1 MQIVDCFNKRGLIA
15 MANNNFFDVT
25 NVDHLVAYKY
35 LTKNGTWPDD
45 FDCAF
50 SLLNLHQEALMAK
63 RWVDAALAGRVFDI
77 SGIDK

>member
-1 MQIVDCFNKRGLIA
+1 MQIVDYCNSRGILA

-50 SLLNLHQEALMAK
+50 SLLNLHQVQALMAK
-63 RWVDAALAGRVFDI
+63 RWVDAALAGRVF
-77 SGIDK
+77 GIPGI